1 MQSAMNSEMYDDEAS
16 ANMFISKKNDMIED
30 EEGEGQNQEFR
41 HWNVSESDPSDEVVE
56 SGPPM
61 YLMKIEKME

>member
-30 EEGEGQNQEFR
+30 EEGEG
-41 HWNVSESDPSDEVVE
+41 
-56 SGPPM
+56 
-61 YLMKIEKME
+61 